1 MTCKEFKAKTAVERK
16 TFVETNRLCFNCL
29 GNHFL
34 SRCQSKKNCLT
45 CNARHHTMLHGASTS
60 PPSAEATSLA
70 TTLATSRQCESH
82 KAVLLATARVKVA
95 DRYGPHEVR
104 VLIDQCSEVSI
115 ISEALAQRLRLPRAS
130 TNLSIFGI
138 GGTRSGSARG
148 KVTLDITS
156 DVTNAE
162 LRVVA
167 FVLPRISLQ
176 QGTAQRENCSWP
188 HIQGLRLADPRYLDD
203 DPAELLLGAE
213 VYSLILEEGL
223 RKGDSRMPIAQQTS
237 LGWILSGGYDSAV
250 TDGHRRT
257 FQCTA
262 DNDLA
267 DLVQRF
273 WEQEREPA
281 AGIVLTADEARC
293 EDIYVRTV
301 TRTSSGRYVVRLPF
315 ASPPTSLSETRRPA
329 ERLLEAMERKGARD
343 ARFGDLYR
351 DFMDE
356 YEDLQHMEKDCRLQ
370 TILWR
375 HNNSDNIRE
384 YELKTVTYGLACAP
398 FLAIRTLHQLAADE
412 EARYPRGV
420 RALRQDCYVDDVVT
434 GADSLA
440 DAIKLQQELQS
451 LCMVLTG
458 IPPEHRLQR
467 GPRSW
472 EGESHATL
480 GLRWHPQGDWFSFT
494 IRPRSTTDLTK
505 RRVLAETAR
514 LFDPM
519 DWLAPVVIR
528 AKILIQ
534 STWLQRLD
542 WDSPLPDQDAHRWRQ
557 LLNQLPLL
565 DHIRVDRWLSTG
577 DDQSQLQ
584 LHGFADASERGYA
597 AVVYIRNAA
606 TEKTSINLLMAKSK
620 VAPVKQVSLP
630 RLELCATA
638 LLTTLMLHVRT
649 TLGLA
654 ATPVHLWSDS
664 KVTLHWIRGH
674 CTRWKTFVA
683 NRVSQIQTLLPDAH
697 WRHVAGR
704 ENPADCASRGVTPE
718 DLRNH
723 KLWWTGPTWLSGDEA
738 AWPGANIDV
747 PEDDLPEQRVT
758 SLVVKAPVTTEP
770 DLLLRFPTLQRLLRV
785 TAWCRRW
792 LNPVRR
798 DARPGRPLQP
808 DELDSALF
816 RWLRVV
822 QALHFP
828 TDVAAASAGRTTPP
842 QSHLVKL
849 SPFLDDQGVLR
860 VGGRLKNSQL
870 PLDEKHPMIIPAASW
885 LTRLVIDSCHRR
897 TLHGGVQPTLGL
909 LRLRFWVPRGRTA
922 VKQQLHRCVTCTR
935 WRAATPQPQMGNLPR
950 DRVTPTRPFL
960 STGVDYAGPI
970 LLRTSKGRGHR
981 AHKGYIAVF
990 VCFWSKATHL
1000 EVVSD
1005 YTSEAFIAALRR
1017 FVSRRG
1023 LCAEIYSDCATAEGH
1038 RIVLAATAQGIRWHF
1053 NPPAAPHFGGL
1064 WKAAVKSTK
1073 FHLRRVIGETT
1084 LTFEKLSTLL
1094 AQIEACLNSR
1104 PLQALS
1110 DDPEDVSALTP
1121 GHFLVGAPLLAVP
1134 EPSLTG
1140 QTVSTLSRWRHLQ
1153 QMRDHFWQRWSSE
1166 YLHGL
1171 ASRTKWLKDEAAPH
1185 VGDLCLVRS
1194 ELTPPSRWPLARIS
1208 RLHPGDD
1215 GIVRVVSIRT
1225 ATSEL
1230 VRPLVKLVFLPG
1242 VNDAPTPHADTS

>member
-1 MTCKEFKAKTAVERK
+1 MS
-16 TFVETNRLCFNCL
+16 
-29 GNHFL
+29 
-34 SRCQSKKNCLT
+34 SR
-45 CNARHHTMLHGASTS
+45 
-60 PPSAEATSLA
+60 
-70 TTLATSRQCESH
+70 
-82 KAVLLATARVKVA
+82 
-95 DRYGPHEVR
+95 
-104 VLIDQCSEVSI
+104 
-115 ISEALAQRLRLPRAS
+115 
-130 TNLSIFGI
+130 
-138 GGTRSGSARG
+138 
-148 KVTLDITS
+148 
-156 DVTNAE
+156 
-162 LRVVA
+162 
-167 FVLPRISLQ
+167 
-176 QGTAQRENCSWP
+176 
-188 HIQGLRLADPRYLDD
+188 
-203 DPAELLLGAE
+203 
-213 VYSLILEEGL
+213 
-223 RKGDSRMPIAQQTS
+223 
-237 LGWILSGGYDSAV
+237 
-250 TDGHRRT
+250 
-257 FQCTA
+257 
-262 DNDLA
+262 
-267 DLVQRF
+267 
-273 WEQEREPA
+273 
-281 AGIVLTADEARC
+281 
-293 EDIYVRTV
+293 
-301 TRTSSGRYVVRLPF
+301 RYVVRLPF

-343 ARFGDLYR
+343 SWFGDLYR

-356 YEDLQHMEKDCRLQ
+356 YEDLHHMKKVS
-370 TILWR
+370 TSTTASSPS
-375 HNNSDNIRE
+375 SDNIHE

-398 FLAIRTLHQLAADE
+398 FLAIRTFQQLDE
-412 EARYPRGV
+412 ETRYPRGV
-420 RALRQDCYVDDVVT
+420 RALRHDCYVDDVVT

-440 DAIKLQQELQS
+440 DAIELQQELRS
-451 LCMVLTG
+451 LCMAGGFPLRKWAANNQQVLTR

-472 EGESHATL
+472 EGESHAIL
-480 GLRWHPQGDWFSFT
+480 DLRWHPQGDWFSFT
-494 IRPRSTTDLTK
+494 IRPRAITDLTK

-519 DWLAPVVIR
+519 GWLAPVVIR

-534 STWLQRLD
+534 TTWLQRLD

-565 DHIRVDRWLSTG
+565 DHIRVDCWLNTG

-597 AVVYIRNAA
+597 VVVYIRNAA

-630 RLELCATA
+630 RLELCAAA

-697 WRHVAGR
+697 WRHVAGQ
-704 ENPADCASRGVTPE
+704 ENPADCASRGVTPD
-718 DLRNH
+718 DLLNH
-723 KLWWTGPTWLSGDEA
+723 ELWWTGPTWLLEDEA
-738 AWPGANIDV
+738 AWPGADIDV

-758 SLVVKAPVTTEP
+758 SLVVKAPVTAEP
-770 DLLLRFPTLQRLLRV
+770 DLLLRFPTLQRLVRV

-798 DARPGRPLQP
+798 DARPGRPLHP

-828 TDVAAASAGRTTPP
+828 TDVAAASAGRTSPP
-842 QSHLVKL
+842 RSHLVKL
-849 SPFLDDQGVLR
+849 SPFLDGQGVLR

-897 TLHGGVQPTLGL
+897 TLHGGVQLTLGL

-950 DRVTPTRPFL
+950 DRVTPTRPFF
-960 STGVDYAGPI
+960 STGLDYAGPI

-990 VCFWSKATHL
+990 VCFWSKAIHL

-1005 YTSEAFIAALRR
+1005 YTSEAFIAALHR

-1023 LCAEIYSDCATAEGH
+1023 FCAEIYSDCGTTFIGADRTLRSLFNAATAEGH

-1053 NPPAAPHFGGL
+1053 NSPAAPHFGGL
-1064 WKAAVKSTK
+1064 WEAAVKSTK
-1073 FHLRRVIGETT
+1073 FHLRRMIGETT
-1084 LTFEKLSTLL
+1084 FTFEFPTWT
-1094 AQIEACLNSR
+1094 R
-1104 PLQALS
+1104 
-1110 DDPEDVSALTP
+1110 VR
-1121 GHFLVGAPLLAVP
+1121 AP
-1134 EPSLTG
+1134 
-1140 QTVSTLSRWRHLQ
+1140 
-1153 QMRDHFWQRWSSE
+1153 
-1166 YLHGL
+1166 
-1171 ASRTKWLKDEAAPH
+1171 
-1185 VGDLCLVRS
+1185 
-1194 ELTPPSRWPLARIS
+1194 
-1208 RLHPGDD
+1208 
-1215 GIVRVVSIRT
+1215 
-1225 ATSEL
+1225 
-1230 VRPLVKLVFLPG
+1230 
-1242 VNDAPTPHADTS
+1242 